1 MIQEHEGEKMEQELK
16 PCPFCGNSVLSF
28 RELETETIVVT
39 CDTCNADG
47 PYWGETDSQSQQD
60 AINQWNTRVQP

>member
-1 MIQEHEGEKMEQELK
+1 MEQSERELK
-16 PCPFCGNSVLSF
+16 PCPFCGSPSISF
-28 RELETETIVVT
+28 RELESETIVAT

-47 PYWGETDSQSQQD
+47 PYWGGEDSQSEQD